1 MRFALLLF
9 FVPSRPWITRLFL
22 SCGVRSAL
30 SCFSFFLIPGRV
42 FRFVCVFWWRFP
54 ARAFLFSFGCVRFA
68 LMFLGFRHPGAIF
81 FYFFVVSVCTFRIAA
96 FFVFTGSLDVRFEL
110 LFSFAFALERAI
122 FVFLPS
128 RIVLFVFRLF
138 SLYAAVLQGTFHIH
152 PFWVGCVWGT
162 GWCFYRP
169 PGLRV
174 VSSPVTGRTF
184 RIAVFSS
191 RLCFLS
197 GREHL
202 PGGENSLQSISVCLP

>member
-1 MRFALLLF
+1 MC
-9 FVPSRPWITRLFL
+9 V
-22 SCGVRSAL
+22 
-30 SCFSFFLIPGRV
+30 SFFIRLRTFRIDV
-42 FRFVCVFWWRFP
+42 FG
-54 ARAFLFSFGCVRFA
+54 FSSSRSDLCFIC
-68 LMFLGFRHPGAIF
+68 
-81 FYFFVVSVCTFRIAA
+81 FVVSVCTFRIAA
-96 FFVFTGSLDVRFEL
+96 FFVFSGSLDVRFEL

-169 PGLRV
+169 PGLRA

-202 PGGENSLQSISVCLP
+202 PGGAKIRCSRSLYASLKG

>member
-1 MRFALLLF
+1 MRFF
-9 FVPSRPWITRLFL
+9 IRPRTFRID
-22 SCGVRSAL
+22 
-30 SCFSFFLIPGRV
+30 V
-42 FRFVCVFWWRFP
+42 F
-54 ARAFLFSFGCVRFA
+54 
-68 LMFLGFRHPGAIF
+68 GFRHPGAIF
-81 FYFFVVSVCTFRIAA
+81 FIFSSSRF
-96 FFVFTGSLDVRFEL
+96 VRFAL
-110 LFSFAFALERAI
+110 LLFSFSPVPWTCVSDCFFSFAFALVRAI
-122 FVFLPS
+122 CVFLPS

>member
-1 MRFALLLF
+1 MRRTFRIVVF
-9 FVPSRPWITRLFL
+9 FF
-22 SCGVRSAL
+22 
-30 SCFSFFLIPGRV
+30 FFFLIPGRV
-42 FRFVCVFWWRFP
+42 CRCVCVFWWRFP

-81 FYFFVVSVCTFRIAA
+81 FIFPSSRFVRFALLL
-96 FFVFTGSLDVRFEL
+96 FFVFSGSLDVRFEL